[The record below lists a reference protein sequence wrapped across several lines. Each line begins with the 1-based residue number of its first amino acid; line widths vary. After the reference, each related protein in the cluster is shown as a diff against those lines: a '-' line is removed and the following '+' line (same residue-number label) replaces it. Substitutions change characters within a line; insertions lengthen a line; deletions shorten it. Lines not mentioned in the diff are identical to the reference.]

1 MMPAPAT
8 LLMCVTEGW
17 PESHLETG
25 MTGEISTI
33 GLGLAK
39 NAFQVQGADASRSA
53 AFRKPLRRGQ
63 VFRFLASPAGPGGHE
78 SLRQFPFPGKQEQLP
93 GMRRAHDTSG
103 HCQTLQQAAQE

>member
-1 MMPAPAT
+1 MMPTPAT

-17 PESHLETG
+17 LASHLETG
-25 MTGEISTI
+25 MTDEISTI

-39 NAFQVQGADASRSA
+39 NAFQVQGADASGSA
-53 AFRKPLRRGQ
+53 VFRKPLRRGQ
-63 VFRFLASPAGPGGHE
+63 VLRFLASPAGPRGHE
-78 SLRQFPFPGKQEQLP
+78 SLRQFPFPGTQEQLP